1 MKKQKSVRNHIIA
14 ELADRMCPLTIAGLS
29 KIILG
34 QRAARFS
41 TAKELSYVTKTKPDI
56 WQDKTMKEERQ
67 QALARLAVRKKM
79 GFFVGRGRPRK
90 GE

>member
-1 MKKQKSVRNHIIA
+1 MMESIRNYIIR
-14 ELADRMCPLTIAGLS
+14 ELAARMCPLTLGGLS
-29 KIILG
+29 KIING
-34 QRAARFS
+34 DRSAHFS
-41 TAKELSYVTKTKPDI
+41 TAKELAHITRTKPDM
-56 WQDKTMKEERQ
+56 WQDKAMKEERQ